1 MEIIIM
7 SHYDWPVCGTY
18 GCTSCTREPAHKK
31 VLLHNIPDEVQAT
44 GRREDAIKVPLAVKS
59 DGGSSSYYQ
68 LRLLVQSSKIKD
80 LEGHDEVKV
89 VELETGDI
97 IRALVDNDFD
107 LGNII
112 KACRRIHQAKKG
124 TGKSG
129 TNVEYDCKK
138 IDYFLK
144 EWYKAYQMEQLWK
157 QVLSLD

>member
-1 MEIIIM
+1 M
-7 SHYDWPVCGTY
+7 SHYDEQ
-18 GCTSCTREPAHKK
+18 REKDTKIHEDLVARR
-31 VLLHNIPDEVQAT
+31 VGANIKP
-44 GRREDAIKVPLAVKS
+44 IKS

-68 LRLLVQSSKIKD
+68 LKLLVKANKIID

-124 TGKSG
+124 TGKAG
-129 TNVEYDCKK
+129 TDVEYDCKK

-144 EWYKAYQMEQLWK
+144 EWYNAYAMEQL
-157 QVLSLD
+157 